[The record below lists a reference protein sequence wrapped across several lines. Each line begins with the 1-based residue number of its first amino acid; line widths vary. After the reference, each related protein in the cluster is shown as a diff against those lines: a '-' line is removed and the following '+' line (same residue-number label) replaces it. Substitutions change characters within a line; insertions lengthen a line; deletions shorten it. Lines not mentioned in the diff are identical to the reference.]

1 MCFFVNGSS
10 QYVPEAWARHLDKP
24 PPYTVLIFLY
34 SPVMVIHM
42 RILGI
47 IFLLLISGELF
58 PQSTDQKLL
67 KKLDSIIAQRDKI
80 LQEKLARIEAYKRRV
95 KGKSIQER
103 FELNTKIY
111 NEYKSF
117 IYDSAFRY
125 SRKLQQLSMEMKNPV
140 LITQSKIDLGFILVS
155 AGLFNET
162 LDTLQSISPS
172 FLPDSLKPDFYY
184 LMGRTCYDL
193 SEFSKD
199 EFYSSRYIS
208 RANKY
213 MDSALQYLEEIDP
226 QYLMINGL
234 RNLHLSEWEI
244 AQDAYENLI
253 NNYHLVD
260 HQLAVATST
269 LSFIYASQ
277 GQKAKSK
284 VQLINAAIADIRSS
298 TRETVAM
305 MNLAEMLFDEG
316 DIEKSYE
323 YIKIAMQDANFYGA
337 NHRKIQ
343 VASVFPVIEG
353 KWLNMVEYRKNKL
366 MVYAV
371 GITVL
376 SLVMIAFGLIVYK
389 QFKKLQA
396 AKKII
401 SDSNDKLI
409 ETNHQLVDANK
420 IKEEYVTYYFNTTA
434 DYISRLE
441 NLKKTLDMKLITKK
455 TDDIRFVADSINIK
469 KEREELYHNF
479 DKVFLKLFP
488 DFVTVF
494 QSLLRE
500 GEHIHLKEGQLL
512 NTELRIFALMRM
524 GINDNE
530 KISKILDYS
539 VTTIYTYKTRI
550 RSKSVVPNDEFD
562 KRIMDIRTN

>member
-1 MCFFVNGSS
+1 MDLKFGLG
-10 QYVPEAWARHLDKP
+10 HLDK

-34 SPVMVIHM
+34 SPVMVMQMKI
-42 RILGI
+42 IGI

-58 PQSTDQKLL
+58 PQSKDQNLL
-67 KKLDSIIAQRDKI
+67 KKLDSIIGKRDKI
-80 LQEKLARIEAYKRRV
+80 LQEKLARIEEYKQRV

-103 FELNTKIY
+103 FVLNTKIY

-140 LITQSKIDLGFILVS
+140 LIMQSKIDLGFILVS

-162 LDTLQSISPS
+162 LDTLQSISTS
-172 FLPDSLKPDFYY
+172 FLPDSLKPNFYY

-193 SEFSKD
+193 SEFNKD
-199 EFYSSRYIS
+199 EFYSSRYVS

-213 MDSALQYLEEIDP
+213 MDSALQYLEKIDP
-226 QYLMINGL
+226 RYLMINGL
-234 RNLHLSEWEI
+234 KNLHLAEWET
-244 AQDAYENLI
+244 AQDSYEKLI
-253 NNYHLVD
+253 NDYHLVD

-269 LSFIYASQ
+269 LSFIYANQ
-277 GQKAKSK
+277 GQKTKSK
-284 VQLINAAIADIRSS
+284 IQLINAAIADIRSS
-298 TRETVAM
+298 TKETVAM

-353 KWLNMVEYRKNKL
+353 KWLNMVESRKNKL

-389 QFKKLQA
+389 QFRKLQT

-455 TDDIRFVADSINIK
+455 TDDLRFVVDSINIK

-500 GEHIHLKEGQLL
+500 GDHIHLKEGQLL

-562 KRIMDIRTN
+562 KRIMEIRTN